1 MNDRN
6 KFAKQTPAFCVVDS
20 PFFFFLANND
30 GPEADA
36 ALDAAA
42 AAFLFLRAPKERLRL
57 AFSLDAP
64 LVIHLFVI
72 MVFVECGVSGR
83 HRKMTHRCA
92 FRFVEAKE
100 RKVVSTLACRRKKVP
115 KRRFRSPS
123 RQEDAAAAAHQKI

>member
-72 MVFVECGVSGR
+72 MMFVECGVSG
-83 HRKMTHRCA
+83 
-92 FRFVEAKE
+92 
-100 RKVVSTLACRRKKVP
+100 
-115 KRRFRSPS
+115 
-123 RQEDAAAAAHQKI
+123 